1 MFVERKQSWMKRL
14 RTSKFKYETSNIA
27 FMCMKAIDGFEVGKT
42 YKPFAY
48 TAGFDTYT
56 NFALFDRFGQVLFM
70 EDVLIKKGYFKVL
83 LHGNLFVNDFVE
95 NEEESIRLIEYE
107 NKFWKNA
114 VMSVV

>member
-1 MFVERKQSWMKRL
+1 MFVERKQSWIKRL

-48 TAGFDTYT
+48 TAGLEHYT
-56 NFALFDRFGQVLFM
+56 NFALFDKYGQVLFM

-83 LHGNLFVNDFVE
+83 LHGNLFVNDFVQE
-95 NEEESIRLIEYE
+95 EEESIRLIEYE